1 MERLSGLDNTFLTF
15 ETPSVHMHVAQTA
28 IFDPST
34 VPGGYEFDKV
44 KRHIE
49 SRLHLVPPFRRRIV
63 EVPFNLHHPIWVE
76 DPDFDI
82 DYHVR
87 RVGVP
92 APGTLRDLS
101 ELAGRIASRP
111 LDRSR
116 PLWESY
122 ICEGMEDGLIGV
134 ITKMHH
140 AAIDGVSGAELMA
153 NLFDLTP
160 EGPDE
165 LPADDR
171 EPEHVPTDAE
181 LVGYALGSRVRST
194 LKLLPLLGQTVS
206 TAADLVQR
214 HRDPDTVVGAVP
226 LTAPRTPWN
235 GAITPHRK
243 VSFAKVE
250 LADVKAL
257 KDHFG
262 VTVNDI
268 VLSLMGGTLRRYLEA
283 AGALPDEPLV
293 AVCPISVRTEEET
306 GQANNRVSAMF
317 TTLATQIDDPEERLR
332 RIHETTK
339 GAKEDHNA
347 VGASFLTEWAEY
359 AAPRTFALASRLYSQ
374 LNLADRHRPIHNVV
388 ISNVPGPPVPL
399 YYAGAELIA
408 AYPMGPIMEGGGLN
422 ITVMSY
428 RDRVDIG
435 FMACRE
441 LVPDVWDLPDH
452 VDAAMAEL
460 LEAAGLQSVA
470 AAGTGTKQAPAKKAA
485 AKKTAAKKPATKKPA
500 KKRTVKKAAATK
512 KKPAKKKS
520 VKAKATVRKKAVPGK
535 KVASRTKRAAT
546 KKRATKK
553 RATKKRATKKRS
565 S

>member
-1 MERLSGLDNTFLTF
+1 MERLSGLDTTFLTF

-28 IFDPST
+28 VFDPST
-34 VPGGYEFDKV
+34 VPGGYDFAKV
-44 KRHIE
+44 KQHIE
-49 SRLHLVPPFRRRIV
+49 SRLHLVPPFRRRVV

-160 EGPDE
+160 EGPEE
-165 LPADDR
+165 LPPDER
-171 EPEHVPTDAE
+171 EPEHVPGDAE
-181 LVGYALGSRVRST
+181 LVGYAIGSRVRST
-194 LKLLPLLGQTVS
+194 LKILPLLGQTVS
-206 TAADLVQR
+206 SAADLVQR

-235 GAITPHRK
+235 AAITPHRK
-243 VSFAKVE
+243 VSFAKVD

-262 VTVNDI
+262 VTVNDV
-268 VLSLMGGTLRRYLEA
+268 VLALMGGTLRRYLQA
-283 AGALPDEPLV
+283 ADALPDEPLI
-293 AVCPISVRTEEET
+293 AVCPISVRSEQEM

-317 TTLATQIDDPEERLR
+317 TTLATQFDDPEERLR

-339 GAKEDHNA
+339 GAKEDHSA
-347 VGASFLTEWAEY
+347 VGADFLTDWAEY

-399 YYAGAELIA
+399 YYAGAELVA

-441 LVPDVWDLPDH
+441 LIPDVWDLPDH

-460 LEAAGLQSVA
+460 LDAAGLRPS
-470 AAGTGTKQAPAKKAA
+470 AAGKKAPARKKTVSKKKAPA
-485 AKKTAAKKPATKKPA
+485 RKKTMA
-500 KKRTVKKAAATK
+500 
-512 KKPAKKKS
+512 
-520 VKAKATVRKKAVPGK
+520 AKATTRKQALPGK

-546 KKRATKK
+546 KKRA
-553 RATKKRATKKRS
+553 R
-565 S
+565 

>member
-1 MERLSGLDNTFLTF
+1 MERLSGLDTTFLTF

-28 IFDPST
+28 IFDTST
-34 VPGGYEFDKV
+34 VPGGYDFAKV
-44 KRHIE
+44 KEHIR

-76 DPDFDI
+76 DPDFDL

-92 APGTLRDLS
+92 SPGGLEDLS

-116 PLWESY
+116 PLWEAY
-122 ICEGMEDGLIGV
+122 VCEGMINDWIGV

-140 AAIDGVSGAELMA
+140 CAVDGVSGAELMA

-160 EGPDE
+160 EGADFSPPDE
-165 LPADDR
+165 R
-171 EPEHVPTDAE
+171 EPERVPSDAE
-181 LVGYALGSRVRST
+181 LIGYALNSRAKSAI
-194 LKLLPLLGQTVS
+194 KLLPLVRETVE
-206 TAADLVQR
+206 TAANLVQR
-214 HRDPDTVVGAVP
+214 HRDPDTIVGAVP
-226 LTAPRTPWN
+226 LTAPPTPWN
-235 GAITPHRK
+235 AAVTPHRK
-243 VSFAKVE
+243 VSFAKVD

-257 KDHFG
+257 KDHYG

-268 VLSLMGGTLRRYLEA
+268 VLALMGGTLRRYLQA
-283 AGALPDEPLV
+283 KDALPDEPLI
-293 AVCPISVRTEEET
+293 AVCPVSVRTDDEA
-306 GQANNRVSAMF
+306 GQVNNRVSAMF
-317 TTLATQIDDPEERLR
+317 TTLATQFDSPAERVA

-339 GAKEDHNA
+339 GAKDDHNA
-347 VGASFLTEWAEY
+347 VGADFLTEWAEY

-399 YYAGAELIA
+399 YYGGAELVA
-408 AYPMGPIMEGGGLN
+408 AYPMGPIMEGAGLN

-441 LVPDVWDLPDH
+441 LVPDVWDLPEH

-460 LEAAGLQSVA
+460 KADAGLATASRQKA
-470 AAGTGTKQAPAKKAA
+470 APKKAA
-485 AKKTAAKKPATKKPA
+485 P
-500 KKRTVKKAAATK
+500 KKAAPKKTGSKKAAPKKAGSRKRTAGKKATK
-512 KKPAKKKS
+512 KK
-520 VKAKATVRKKAVPGK
+520 
-535 KVASRTKRAAT
+535 AT
-546 KKRATKK
+546 KKKATARK
-553 RATKKRATKKRS
+553 RG
-565 S
+565 

>member
-1 MERLSGLDNTFLTF
+1 MERLSGLDTTFLTF

-28 IFDPST
+28 IFDAST
-34 VPGGYEFDKV
+34 VPGGYDFAKIKE
-44 KRHIE
+44 HIR
-49 SRLHLVPPFRRRIV
+49 SRIHLVPPFRRRIV
-63 EVPFNLHHPIWVE
+63 EVPFNLHHPLWVE
-76 DPDFDI
+76 DPDFDL

-92 APGTLRDLS
+92 APGGLRDLS

-116 PLWESY
+116 PLWEAY
-122 ICEGMEDGLIGV
+122 VCEGMENGWIGV

-140 AAIDGVSGAELMA
+140 CAVDGVSGAELMA

-160 EGPDE
+160 EGEDFSP
-165 LPADDR
+165 PDDR
-171 EPEHVPTDAE
+171 EPERVPSDAE
-181 LVGYALGSRVRST
+181 MIAFALNSRAKDAV
-194 LKLLPLLGQTVS
+194 KLLPLVSETVS
-206 TAADLVQR
+206 TAANLVQR
-214 HRDPDTVVGAVP
+214 HRDPDTIVGAVP
-226 LTAPRTPWN
+226 LTAPPTPWN
-235 GAITPHRK
+235 AAVTPHRK

-257 KDHFG
+257 KDHHG
-262 VTVNDI
+262 VSVNDI
-268 VLSLMGGTLRRYLEA
+268 VLALMGGTLRRYLQA
-283 AGALPDEPLV
+283 KDALPDEPLI
-293 AVCPISVRTEEET
+293 AVCPVSVRTDAESGDT
-306 GQANNRVSAMF
+306 NNRVSAMF
-317 TTLATQIDDPEERLR
+317 TSLATQFDDPAERIA

-339 GAKEDHNA
+339 GAKDDHNA
-347 VGASFLTEWAEY
+347 VGANFLTDWAEY

-399 YYAGAELIA
+399 YYGGAELVA
-408 AYPMGPIMEGGGLN
+408 AYPMGPIMEGAGLN

-460 LEAAGLQSVA
+460 LESAGLGS
-470 AAGTGTKQAPAKKAA
+470 TPTPKKAA
-485 AKKTAAKKPATKKPA
+485 AKKAATKKAATARKPA
-500 KKRTVKKAAATK
+500 KKRT
-512 KKPAKKKS
+512 AKKG
-520 VKAKATVRKKAVPGK
+520 VK
-535 KVASRTKRAAT
+535 KRAAT
-546 KKRATKK
+546 KGVKKRTATKGVK
-553 RATKKRATKKRS
+553 RTAKKKA
-565 S
+565 

>member
-1 MERLSGLDNTFLTF
+1 MERLSGLDTTFLTF

-28 IFDPST
+28 IFDSKT
-34 VPGGYEFDKV
+34 VPGGYDFSKV
-44 KRHIE
+44 KEHIR
-49 SRLHLVPPFRRRIV
+49 SRLHLVPPFRRRVV
-63 EVPFNLHHPIWVE
+63 EVPFNLHHPLWVE
-76 DPDFDI
+76 DPDFDL

-92 APGTLRDLS
+92 APGGLEDLS

-122 ICEGMEDGLIGV
+122 ICEGMQNDWIGV

-140 AAIDGVSGAELMA
+140 CAVDGVSGAELMA

-160 EGPDE
+160 EGTDFSPPDE
-165 LPADDR
+165 R
-171 EPEHVPTDAE
+171 EPERVPGDVE
-181 LVGYALGSRVRST
+181 LIAHAVNSRARAT
-194 LKLLPLLGQTVS
+194 AKLLPLLGQTVS
-206 TAADLVQR
+206 TAANLVQR
-214 HRDPDTVVGAVP
+214 HRDPDTIVGAVP
-226 LTAPRTPWN
+226 LTAPPTPWN
-235 GAITPHRK
+235 AAVTPHRK
-243 VSFAKVE
+243 VSFAKVD

-257 KDHFG
+257 KDSYG

-268 VLSLMGGTLRRYLEA
+268 VLALMGGTLRRYLESKD
-283 AGALPDEPLV
+283 ALPDDPLI
-293 AVCPISVRTEEET
+293 AVCPVSVRTDDEKGET
-306 GQANNRVSAMF
+306 NNRVSAMF
-317 TTLATQIDDPEERLR
+317 TTLATHLDSPADRVA

-347 VGASFLTEWAEY
+347 VGANFLTEWAEY
-359 AAPRTFALASRLYSQ
+359 AAPRTFALASRLYSE

-399 YYAGAELIA
+399 YYAGAELVA
-408 AYPMGPIMEGGGLN
+408 AYPMGPIMEGAGLN

-428 RDRVDIG
+428 RERVDIG

-441 LVPDVWDLPDH
+441 LVPDVWDLPGH

-460 LEAAGLQSVA
+460 LEDAGLSKSA
-470 AAGTGTKQAPAKKAA
+470 RATKAS
-485 AKKTAAKKPATKKPA
+485 KKPA
-500 KKRTVKKAAATK
+500 KKASRKMAKKTPQKKASRK
-512 KKPAKKKS
+512 KVAAKKKAPS
-520 VKAKATVRKKAVPGK
+520 KP
-535 KVASRTKRAAT
+535 T

-553 RATKKRATKKRS
+553 SAAKK
-565 S
+565 